1 MEVINELENAGR
13 DAYCGSVFYWNDD
26 GQFDSNILIRTIVH
40 SDNTLFCW
48 GGGGIVHD
56 STVDEE
62 YHESLIKVANL
73 TGIKS

>member
-1 MEVINELENAGR
+1 
-13 DAYCGSVFYWNDD
+13 YWNDD

-40 SDNTLFCW
+40 SQKKLHCW

-56 STVDEE
+56 STLEEE
-62 YHESLIKVANL
+62 YQESLIKVANL